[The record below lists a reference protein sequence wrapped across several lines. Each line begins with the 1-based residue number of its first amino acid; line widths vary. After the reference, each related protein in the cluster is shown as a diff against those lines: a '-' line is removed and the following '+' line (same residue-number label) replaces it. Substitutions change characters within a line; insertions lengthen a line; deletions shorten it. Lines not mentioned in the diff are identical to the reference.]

1 MSQCGQ
7 WRDKYY
13 DEDGWRWITEAA
25 RLRLLLE
32 ALILEQE
39 GRIERVGNGYR
50 DRIRDDGTCVGCGAR
65 IGSPHNGTCDWEW
78 CGKCKGQ
85 RLCCGCD
92 DEEIVALVRELLIAG
107 PTATTSDVSA
117 ASADRGAP

>member
-1 MSQCGQ
+1 
-7 WRDKYY
+7 
-13 DEDGWRWITEAA
+13 
-25 RLRLLLE
+25 
-32 ALILEQE
+32 
-39 GRIERVGNGYR
+39 
-50 DRIRDDGTCVGCGAR
+50 VGCGAR

-107 PTATTSDVSA
+107 PTAATSDFSA